1 MDKNLLPIWVWFF
14 GFVVMFIGNSGT
26 GPNGGD
32 AFVVLGLMILALGWL
47 VGAWV
52 TYQLSDTTGESPIS
66 IEYVVP
72 EKSSRLLALCSITL
86 IPLIGLLKL
95 LFLLPHIIILFF
107 FGLAFFLLSIAG
119 ILCSLFGTYPESIR
133 NFLWNVAKWRW
144 RVTAYYLC
152 LCDSYPPLT
161 TASENYPTEIR
172 VDNREGNSRST
183 LLTLYGTIFQGKIIL
198 LLPHYII
205 IIFYAILAAIASF
218 LGPIV
223 VLLLGRYPESWMG
236 FIVKVRQQ
244 RSRISAYAICLTE
257 AFPPVIPSDGLDA
270 GPANS
275 S

>member
-1 MDKNLLPIWVWFF
+1 M
-14 GFVVMFIGNSGT
+14 
-26 GPNGGD
+26 
-32 AFVVLGLMILALGWL
+32 
-47 VGAWV
+47 
-52 TYQLSDTTGESPIS
+52 
-66 IEYVVP
+66 
-72 EKSSRLLALCSITL
+72 
-86 IPLIGLLKL
+86 
-95 LFLLPHIIILFF
+95 LFLIPHIIILFF
-107 FGLAFFLLSIAG
+107 FGLVFFLLSILG
-119 ILCSLFGTYPESIR
+119 ILCSLFGTYPEFIR

-152 LCDSYPPLT
+152 LCDTYPPFT

-205 IIFYAILAAIASF
+205 IFFYAILAAIASF

-257 AFPPVIPSDGLDA
+257 AFPPLIPGEGLER
-270 GPANS
+270 
-275 S
+275 